1 MNMIGSGLSVAEE
14 AEGMRVFLLL
24 LTVLVSFLAY
34 WLTIESP
41 LVRSRFEKRFGPG
54 KGSLAFFIFNK
65 TWGFFWFGVVCT
77 AAAFILFPGHS
88 LSGFGLDVPVP
99 GLPAVTTVV
108 SCLVLVPASIL
119 GGWNK
124 NRRIGRTTG
133 DFGRYPEIQELRW
146 TRSTV
151 TILVAFWS
159 LYLLGYEAMF
169 RGTLLFPLAEALGIW
184 PSIGINT
191 ALYSA
196 FHVPKGAGE
205 AVGALFLGFFLCL
218 ITLITCSAVTAFLV
232 HVALAVSNDLF
243 AFRFRPDM
251 RYVRARG
258 KTAGESRTE
267 RSGNGL

>member
-1 MNMIGSGLSVAEE
+1 MSRIGIGVSVQEE
-14 AEGMRVFLLL
+14 MEGIRVFLLL
-24 LTVLVSFLAY
+24 ITVLVSFLAY

-41 LVRSRFEKRFGPG
+41 AVRARFEKRFGQER
-54 KGSLAFFIFNK
+54 GSFVFFIFNK
-65 TWGFFWFGVVCT
+65 TWGFFWFGIVCT
-77 AAAFILFPGHS
+77 AAALILFPGHG
-88 LSGFGLDVPVP
+88 LSGFGLDLPAS
-99 GLPAVTTVV
+99 GLPAVVTIV

-133 DFGRYPEIQELRW
+133 EFGRYPEIQERRW

-151 TILVAFWS
+151 TVLVVFWS

-205 AVGALFLGFFLCL
+205 AVGALFLGFLLCL
-218 ITLITCSAVTAFLV
+218 ITLMTCSAVTAFLV

-251 RYVRARG
+251 RYIG
-258 KTAGESRTE
+258 KKDEPTGESQKE
-267 RSGNGL
+267 KGGNGL